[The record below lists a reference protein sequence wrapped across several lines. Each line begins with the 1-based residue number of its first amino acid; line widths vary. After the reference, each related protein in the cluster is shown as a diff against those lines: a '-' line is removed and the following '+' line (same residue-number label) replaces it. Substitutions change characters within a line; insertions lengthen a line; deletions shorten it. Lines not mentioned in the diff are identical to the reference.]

1 MYMNIVTINGNK
13 TSTYDA
19 ITWAQKNFGPAFKL
33 RHQFPGDNW
42 IFEFEHNEQA
52 SLFALKWA

>member
-1 MYMNIVTINGNK
+1 MNIVIINGNK

-19 ITWAQKNFGPAFKL
+19 IKWAQKNFGPGFKL

-42 IFEFEHNEQA
+42 IFEFDRNEQA